1 MPKCRTYYTS
11 GFENFQYF
19 AVNTFPC
26 WGVNGSLNGIYCVA
40 TEVHMLNSMDHMR
53 RNRRRGT
60 CVEDIFT
67 KLLRKLHE
75 VALDKLD
82 LVLQPS
88 SLGIPM
94 GAAEL
99 EFVVVQADDFYI
111 RKTCYLSGGTTD
123 ATANVENTHP
133 TAEGHLRGEIVFV
146 ASEGCGECLAL
157 VEAREVERLG
167 PTVLIELR
175 RAVVVA

>member
-1 MPKCRTYYTS
+1 
-11 GFENFQYF
+11 
-19 AVNTFPC
+19 
-26 WGVNGSLNGIYCVA
+26 
-40 TEVHMLNSMDHMR
+40 MR
-53 RNRRRGT
+53 T
-60 CVEDIFT
+60 CVKGIFT

-88 SLGIPM
+88 SFGIPM
-94 GAAEL
+94 GAADLEL
-99 EFVVVQADDFYI
+99 IVVQTDDFYI
-111 RKTCYLSGGTTD
+111 REACNLSGRTTD

-133 TAEGHLRGEIVFV
+133 RAEGHLRSKIVFV
-146 ASEGCGECLAL
+146 ASEGRGECLAL